1 MHSVHLLLSFEGGGE
16 RYEPPTKFSKKGG
29 SLIGS
34 VFRGDAG
41 KKEVTFFF
49 LEGGGLYPNA
59 QFTDLRGGGLTKM
72 RVVVFLRG
80 VDTPMHTM

>member
-1 MHSVHLLLSFEGGGE
+1 MHSVHLLLSFEGGGGGGE

-29 SLIGS
+29 SLLGS

-49 LEGGGLYPNA
+49 LEGGGVY
-59 QFTDLRGGGLTKM
+59 
-72 RVVVFLRG
+72 
-80 VDTPMHTM
+80 TPMHSLQI